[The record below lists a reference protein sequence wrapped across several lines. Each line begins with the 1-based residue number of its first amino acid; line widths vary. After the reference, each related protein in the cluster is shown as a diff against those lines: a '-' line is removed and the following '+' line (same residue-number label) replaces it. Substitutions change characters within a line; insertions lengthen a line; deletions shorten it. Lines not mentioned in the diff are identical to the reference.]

1 MDAKKT
7 IAVVL
12 LVCLCV
18 IVGWFGREYYDDRN
32 AADNNDAAIT
42 VQQAQRDNQS
52 AIADIGNAAAQI
64 DDAQSALDGGQADI
78 AAAAGRVNELQSR
91 ADADAAIITDC
102 QKLLEVG
109 RKQLAEARRI
119 VADVDRENSGG
130 GTQSHGST

>member
-7 IAVVL
+7 IAIVL

-18 IVGWFGREYYDDRN
+18 IVGWFGRGYYDDR
-32 AADNNDAAIT
+32 AAD
-42 VQQAQRDNQS
+42 RDNALGTIQQIKTDNES
-52 AIADIGNAAAQI
+52 IRNDIGDAAAQI